1 MMIKHC
7 RRGLASA
14 LSLVVLAG
22 AGCDLTHSPA
32 EGSEQ
37 IESRGPSEEGDA
49 VLSFLRETR
58 GRRENAE
65 DFANLRAIW
74 ADIPVHSEDEFL
86 ALGPREAL
94 LWSSVASRLAQ
105 YKGNGY
111 STLDDF
117 APPPRDVL
125 SAALQHQAPEV
136 RAEAMLGVSLW
147 GQGGAAEIV
156 ASALSGNSPMLT
168 SLAAGVIS
176 IMCDNDVPELLNS
189 LLSVAD
195 DEERAARIRG
205 HIRDHETLR
214 SVRCTH
220 KFPHEA
226 G

>member
-1 MMIKHC
+1 MIIRRG

-22 AGCDLTHSPA
+22 AGCDLTHSPT

-37 IESRGPSEEGDA
+37 IEIRGPSEGDA
-49 VLSFLRETR
+49 VLSFLGETR
-58 GRRENAE
+58 GHRENAE
-65 DFANLRAIW
+65 DFETLRSIW
-74 ADIPVHSEDEFL
+74 AAIPVHSAEEFV
-86 ALGPREAL
+86 ALSPREAL

-111 STLDDF
+111 STLNDF

-136 RAEAMLGVSLW
+136 RVEAMLGVSLW

-168 SLAAGVIS
+168 SRAAGVIS

-195 DEERAARIRG
+195 DEERAARIRE

-214 SVRCTH
+214 SIRCARIVPQETS
-220 KFPHEA
+220 
-226 G
+226 